1 MKVLV
6 TGASG
11 FIGREIVS
19 ELSLFSLLNY
29 EIIKVS
35 SRKSKTEGFYRINIS
50 DEKDVKSLEKIGKVD
65 VVIHSAGLAHQFGK
79 TSREQ
84 FFEVN
89 TKGTENICNLAVNL
103 KAEHFIQISSVSVYG
118 NSAGKK
124 TGTDESFEC
133 RPEGFYATSKFEAE
147 KIARKICEEN
157 KIPLTILR
165 PATVIGEGDFG
176 NVSRL
181 IEAIDK
187 KRFIWIGKGEN
198 SKSLIYKKDV
208 AKACLAVLDKKT
220 EKTEI
225 FNVSAEAL
233 KMKEIVSLIAENL
246 GRKMPKIFF
255 PDKVLVKAIKTGL
268 KISKMGKMQNLLN
281 TVEKWIAEDFYTAE
295 KIKTAYNFVPEIC
308 AEEALRREV
317 NWYKKT
323 QSD

>member
-11 FIGREIVS
+11 FIGSEIIG
-19 ELSLFSLLNY
+19 ELSLLNY
-29 EIIKVS
+29 QIFKVS
-35 SRKSKTEGFYRINIS
+35 SKKSKIEGFYRTQIS
-50 DEKDVKSLEKIGKVD
+50 DKKDVDLLEEIGEID
-65 VVIHSAGLAHQFGK
+65 VIIHTAGLAHQFGK

-89 TKGTENICNLAVNL
+89 TKGTENICQLAVSL

-118 NSAGKK
+118 NFAGKK
-124 TGTDESFEC
+124 QGIDETFEC
-133 RPEGFYATSKFEAE
+133 RPKGFYATSKFEAE

-181 IEAIDK
+181 IEAIDN

-198 SKSLIYKKDV
+198 RKSLIYKKDV

-220 EKTEI
+220 EKTEV
-225 FNVSAEAL
+225 FNVSAEPL
-233 KMKEIVSLIAENL
+233 KMNEIVSLIAENL
-246 GRKMPKIFF
+246 GRKVPKIFF
-255 PDKVLVKAIKTGL
+255 PDQVLIKAIKTGL
-268 KISKMGKMQNLLN
+268 KIRKAGKMQNLLN
-281 TVEKWIAEDFYTAE
+281 TVEKWIAEDFYPAE
-295 KIKTAYNFVPEIC
+295 KIKSAYNFVPEIS

-317 NWYKKT
+317 NWYKNKK
-323 QSD
+323 